1 MIKIMV
7 IDGHHLVRAA
17 IVPLLAEYPDLQ
29 VVAEAQTAEEAL
41 SFIPLTMPDVVFMD
55 LSMPGMG
62 GLQGIK
68 QIKIPHPGLK
78 IMVLSS
84 QSHEPHITLA
94 LQAGA
99 KGYLSKSASPAKMH
113 QAIHTVMQGKIYL
126 EPTIA
131 QTMVLKPFTASP
143 LEALSEREKAVFKQI
158 AQGTE
163 PQLIAEQLGIHI
175 KTLNTYRYRIQEKL
189 QVTNDVQ
196 MALLAI
202 GYGLF
207 NHYEVETSEDGVC

>member
-7 IDGHHLVRAA
+7 IEDHHLVRAA
-17 IVPLLAEYPDLQ
+17 IVRLLAEYTDLQ
-29 VVAEAQTAEEAL
+29 IVAEAQTAEEAL
-41 SFIPLTMPDVVFMD
+41 SLIPLTTPDLIFMD

-68 QIKIPHPGLK
+68 QIKLLHPGLK
-78 IMVLSS
+78 IIILSS
-84 QSHEPHITLA
+84 QSHEPHISLA

-99 KGYLSKSASPAKMH
+99 KAYLSKSASPAKMH

-143 LEALSEREKAVFKQI
+143 LEVLSERETAVFKQI
-158 AQGTE
+158 VQGIE
-163 PQLIAEQLGIHI
+163 PQIIAEQLGIHL
-175 KTLNTYRYRIQEKL
+175 KTLNTYRYRLHDKL
-189 QVTNDVQ
+189 QVENDVQ
-196 MALLAI
+196 LTLLAVR
-202 GYGLF
+202 YGFF
-207 NHYEVETSEDGVC
+207 NHLELEISEA